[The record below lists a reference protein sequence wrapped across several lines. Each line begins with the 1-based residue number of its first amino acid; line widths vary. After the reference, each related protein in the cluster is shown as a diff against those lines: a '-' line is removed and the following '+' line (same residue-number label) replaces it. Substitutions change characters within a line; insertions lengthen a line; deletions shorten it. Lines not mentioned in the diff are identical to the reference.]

1 MAVSVRERHLVP
13 VQLMQALL
21 AQRRSLGAP
30 RCATIIFIVL
40 PMGIG
45 IGKFVGMSRVL
56 YGLIWEIQES
66 GLLEL

>member
-13 VQLMQALL
+13 VQLTQALL

-40 PMGIG
+40 RMG
-45 IGKFVGMSRVL
+45 IGKFVGNLMIGIVL
-56 YGLIWEIQES
+56 CDLIRES
-66 GLLEL
+66 EVLGT

>member
-40 PMGIG
+40 RMG
-45 IGKFVGMSRVL
+45 IGKFVGKWMIGIVL
-56 YGLIWEIQES
+56 CDLIQES
-66 GLLEL
+66 RLLET

>member
-13 VQLMQALL
+13 VQLTQALL

-40 PMGIG
+40 RMG
-45 IGKFVGMSRVL
+45 IGKFVGKWVIGIVRCE
-56 YGLIWEIQES
+56 LIRES
-66 GLLEL
+66 GLLGT